1 MTAAMLWLIMPQ
13 LLQLPARA
21 QLRHANEQLS
31 LQIGERN
38 KALEQLR
45 ETQER
50 HRLLVALA

>member
-1 MTAAMLWLIMPQ
+1 MLWLIMPQ